1 MVGQQKDPLGKPRL
15 PYLVVSVFLGGTIS
29 PLVTWICLLGGLEKK
44 QEILLPYQM
53 VVFHRDESHG
63 RIRQKK
69 HIQQTKA
76 YKWIIF

>member
-15 PYLVVSVFLGGTIS
+15 PGCFGFFGGAIS
-29 PLVTWICLLGGLEKK
+29 PLVTWICLFGGLEKK

-53 VVFHRDESHG
+53 VVFHRDESHD

-69 HIQQTKA
+69 THSTNKSI